1 MSYLF
6 IPPMLASRVTEDKL
20 LTDPRYVAEPKLDG
34 QRAQVHVEGGA
45 ADPPEDEA
53 PHPMVRRLRAHR
65 DADRRARLKTGL
77 TPTSQRVLSKTDRL
91 LDRCRDGVSAL
102 EAS

>member
-1 MSYLF
+1 
-6 IPPMLASRVTEDKL
+6 MLASRVTEDKL
-20 LTDPRYVAEPKLDG
+20 LTEPSLRRRAEADG

-45 ADPPEDEA
+45 AGPPEDEA

-65 DADRRARLKTGL
+65 DADRRARLKTCL